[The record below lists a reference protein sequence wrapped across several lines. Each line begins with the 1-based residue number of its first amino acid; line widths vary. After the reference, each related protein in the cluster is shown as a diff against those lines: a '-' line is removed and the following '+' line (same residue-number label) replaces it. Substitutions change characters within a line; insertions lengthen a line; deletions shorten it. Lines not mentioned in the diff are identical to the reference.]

1 MGTPVC
7 SPRGWVG
14 ASSQVGPSRTEGWLR
29 RAEHRCRQAVVPL
42 HEMRAHAAPSCTR
55 TPPRPGPG
63 ISPGP
68 RSSED
73 AWRRREHERA
83 ACPGSGHAAAPLGL
97 VRSWLR
103 RATPGASMFKLH
115 AASCSVRPPVLVV
128 TCMAPRGGGG
138 RDAGAELSQAKPS
151 RPDSQ
156 PAAASRG
163 LTSLRA
169 TNDGPRPTARPART
183 HTTSLPTG
191 FIHPSIR
198 PVLRSRQLHV

>member
-1 MGTPVC
+1 MQPVVMRVVK
-7 SPRGWVG
+7 SGLRG
-14 ASSQVGPSRTEGWLR
+14 Q
-29 RAEHRCRQAVVPL
+29 RAGSAVLSIAVARQSYHCMRC
-42 HEMRAHAAPSCTR
+42 AHMPHHHVLAHHQGLGLGLA
-55 TPPRPGPG
+55 
-63 ISPGP
+63 PGP
-68 RSSED
+68 RSSKD
-73 AWRRREHERA
+73 AWRRREHVRA

-138 RDAGAELSQAKPS
+138 RNAGAELSQAKPS